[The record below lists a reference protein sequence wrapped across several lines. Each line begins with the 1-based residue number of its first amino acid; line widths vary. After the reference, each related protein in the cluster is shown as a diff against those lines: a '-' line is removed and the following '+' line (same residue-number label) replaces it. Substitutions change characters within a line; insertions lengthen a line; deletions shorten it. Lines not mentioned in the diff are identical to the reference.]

1 MLMTILFD
9 VIVVCFAL
17 ALICWSASDLLHI
30 WQAGVIMSL
39 IFLVG
44 TLALFVRLVVV
55 CVSGNVLVDDNIWTI
70 FTFTFAVMALYLHFR
85 LFGTMIMPAAS
96 VLLVVVEMLSH
107 IGFWPQL
114 GFAFDI
120 SGEPWLGSAVVLS
133 MVGLGIALACVLLGA
148 STLSRRG
155 RLAEAERIE
164 AELEEIPDEAAFRAH
179 SLRLQFID
187 VSRKMPRM
195 LSHLGWWALAI
206 LSFAIGGFVL
216 WCYTRYGI
224 YWAWQPL
231 FALSALVWALLFV
244 GKDMLFIRSK

>member
-17 ALICWSASDLLHI
+17 ALICWSASELLHI

-244 GKDMLFIRSK
+244 GKDMLFVRSK

>member
-1 MLMTILFD
+1 MLMAILFD

-17 ALICWSASDLLHI
+17 ALICWSASELLHI

-96 VLLVVVEMLSH
+96 VLLVVVEMLQH
-107 IGFWPQL
+107 VGFWPQL

-120 SGEPWLGSAVVLS
+120 SGEPWLGQRRCAVDGRPRHHARL
-133 MVGLGIALACVLLGA
+133 C
-148 STLSRRG
+148 TPRCEHPQPSRTPG
-155 RLAEAERIE
+155 
-164 AELEEIPDEAAFRAH
+164 
-179 SLRLQFID
+179 
-187 VSRKMPRM
+187 
-195 LSHLGWWALAI
+195 
-206 LSFAIGGFVL
+206 
-216 WCYTRYGI
+216 
-224 YWAWQPL
+224 
-231 FALSALVWALLFV
+231 
-244 GKDMLFIRSK
+244 

>member
-1 MLMTILFD
+1 M
-9 VIVVCFAL
+9 
-17 ALICWSASDLLHI
+17 
-30 WQAGVIMSL
+30 
-39 IFLVG
+39 
-44 TLALFVRLVVV
+44 
-55 CVSGNVLVDDNIWTI
+55 
-70 FTFTFAVMALYLHFR
+70 
-85 LFGTMIMPAAS
+85 
-96 VLLVVVEMLSH
+96 LLVVVEMLQH
-107 IGFWPQL
+107 VGFWPQL

-133 MVGLGIALACVLLGA
+133 MVGLGITLACVLLGA

-187 VSRKMPRM
+187 VSRKMPCM

>member
-17 ALICWSASDLLHI
+17 ALICWSASELLHI
-30 WQAGVIMSL
+30 WQAGVTMSL

-44 TLALFVRLVVV
+44 ALALFVRLVVV
-55 CVSGNVLVDDNIWTI
+55 CVSGNVLADDNIWTI

-107 IGFWPQL
+107 VGFWPQL

>member
-17 ALICWSASDLLHI
+17 ALICWSASELLHI

-96 VLLVVVEMLSH
+96 VLLVVVEMLVH
-107 IGFWPQL
+107 LGYWPQIGFA
-114 GFAFDI
+114 GDI
-120 SGEPWLGSAVVLS
+120 SSEPWLDTAVVLA
-133 MVGLGIALACVLLGA
+133 MIGLGMALACALLGA

-179 SLRLQFID
+179 SLRLQFIN
-187 VSRKMPRM
+187 VSRKMPCM

>member
-1 MLMTILFD
+1 MSENINEAARHETAAAGD
-9 VIVVCFAL
+9 AARRSSAEAAAL
-17 ALICWSASDLLHI
+17 TAGSTPSGQQLHSGSASRLSPKVKGGIIALL
-30 WQAGVIMSL
+30 
-39 IFLVG
+39 
-44 TLALFVRLVVV
+44 
-55 CVSGNVLVDDNIWTI
+55 
-70 FTFTFAVMALYLHFR
+70 
-85 LFGTMIMPAAS
+85 AAS

-107 IGFWPQL
+107 VGFWPQL

-120 SGEPWLGSAVVLS
+120 SGEPWLGSAVVLA

>member
-17 ALICWSASDLLHI
+17 ALICWSTSELLHI

-55 CVSGNVLVDDNIWTI
+55 CVSGNVFSDDNIWTI

-107 IGFWPQL
+107 VGFWPQL

-120 SGEPWLGSAVVLS
+120 SGEPWLGSAVVLA

>member
-17 ALICWSASDLLHI
+17 ALICWSASELLHI

-107 IGFWPQL
+107 VGFWPQL

-244 GKDMLFIRSK
+244 GKDMLFVRSK

>member
-17 ALICWSASDLLHI
+17 ALICWSASELLHI

-107 IGFWPQL
+107 VGFWPQL

>member
-17 ALICWSASDLLHI
+17 ALICWSASELLHI

>member
-1 MLMTILFD
+1 
-9 VIVVCFAL
+9 
-17 ALICWSASDLLHI
+17 
-30 WQAGVIMSL
+30 
-39 IFLVG
+39 
-44 TLALFVRLVVV
+44 
-55 CVSGNVLVDDNIWTI
+55 
-70 FTFTFAVMALYLHFR
+70 
-85 LFGTMIMPAAS
+85 
-96 VLLVVVEMLSH
+96 
-107 IGFWPQL
+107 
-114 GFAFDI
+114 
-120 SGEPWLGSAVVLS
+120 

-195 LSHLGWWALAI
+195 LSHLAGGRWPFSASPSADCAL
-206 LSFAIGGFVL
+206 VL
-216 WCYTRYGI
+216 HPLRH

>member
-17 ALICWSASDLLHI
+17 ALICWSASELLHI

-107 IGFWPQL
+107 VGFWPQL

-179 SLRLQFID
+179 SLRLQFIE
-187 VSRKMPRM
+187 VSRKMPCM

>member
-17 ALICWSASDLLHI
+17 ALICWSASELLHI

-44 TLALFVRLVVV
+44 TLALLVRLVVV

-96 VLLVVVEMLSH
+96 VLLVVVEMLQH
-107 IGFWPQL
+107 VGLWPQL

-120 SGEPWLGSAVVLS
+120 SGEPWLDSAVVLA

-164 AELEEIPDEAAFRAH
+164 AELKEIPDEAAFRAH

-187 VSRKMPRM
+187 VSRKMPCM